1 MYYPK
6 SQIKTNLY
14 TNGGEYVLASTKES
28 YKGYYFETSSGKRF
42 TGKAPQDGTNSPLIK
57 LGNPI
62 NPINPTL
69 PSPTDPIIYALE
81 GNKGD
86 NDLDVGLD
94 PNEYFDLNNSS
105 YFPLRFLPQSNP
117 TTPTSKDQ
125 SLGVFT
131 RYFCKK
137 RNELKYLEIDKTTY
151 TKLFTQDKTIAWDL
165 YAPEKTLWYI
175 KGDKEQIY
183 KANKGLISLIEQQQK
198 WYGFTQ
204 FFQDKFLKYYLES

>member
-1 MYYPK
+1 MYFPK
-6 SQIKTNLY
+6 SQIQTNLY
-14 TNGGEYVLASTKES
+14 TNGNEYVLATTKKE
-28 YKGYYFETSSGKRF
+28 YVGYYFETSNGFKY
-42 TGKAPQDGTNSPLIK
+42 TGKTPQDTPNTRLISLNLLAQTFTFDSENQQTPPLQIVSFEEE
-57 LGNPI
+57 NYIPDTVYI
-62 NPINPTL
+62 RSL
-69 PSPTDPIIYALE
+69 P
-81 GNKGD
+81 
-86 NDLDVGLD
+86 V
-94 PNEYFDLNNSS
+94 
-105 YFPLRFLPQSNP
+105 SNP

-137 RNELKYLEIDKTTY
+137 RNELKYLEIDKATY